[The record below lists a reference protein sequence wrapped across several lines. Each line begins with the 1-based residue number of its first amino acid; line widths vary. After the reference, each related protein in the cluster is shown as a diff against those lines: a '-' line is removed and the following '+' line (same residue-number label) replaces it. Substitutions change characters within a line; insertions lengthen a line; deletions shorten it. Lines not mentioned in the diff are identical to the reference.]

1 MSFFNENTHFLL
13 ESYFVLAL
21 ICYFLISLMLYLTKN
36 SEVKILSIVKDPKKG
51 SRGRKH
57 IGDYIEKSNKEKRLT
72 WLWPY
77 LLFQELVSYVK
88 ARFQKKEK

>member
-1 MSFFNENTHFLL
+1 MTAFDENTFWMLG
-13 ESYFVLAL
+13 SYFVLV
-21 ICYFLISLMLYLTKN
+21 IMFYFLVSLMLYLTKN
-36 SEVKILSIVKDPKKG
+36 SEIKILNIIKDPKKG

-88 ARFQKKEK
+88 ARFEKKKK

>member
-1 MSFFNENTHFLL
+1 MSLFNENIHLL
-13 ESYFVLAL
+13 FTNYFVLAL
-21 ICYFLISLMLYLTKN
+21 MCYFLISLMLYLTKN
-36 SEVKILSIVKDPKKG
+36 SEIKILNIVKDPKKG

-88 ARFQKKEK
+88 ARFEKKKK